1 MRIFWKCQRC
11 HTLALFP
18 FQVCSAI
25 IDEYVD
31 EVMALPTTAADWNR
45 ISDGFLS
52 KWNLPHTLGALDG
65 KHIACKCPPS
75 SGSTYFNYKKYFSV
89 VLLALVNS
97 DYKFIWADIGGR
109 GSACDAQLWNDSD
122 LKAAAENGDLDLPN
136 PGPLPNDTEDVPY
149 FFIGEKTFQTI
160 HTRHFAC
167 HVQV

>member
-11 HTLALFP
+11 HTFALFP

-89 VLLALVNS
+89 VLLALVDS
-97 DYKFIWADIGGR
+97 DYKFDFPFGGISDVR
-109 GSACDAQLWNDSD
+109 LGRKKKLCDKVS
-122 LKAAAENGDLDLPN
+122 
-136 PGPLPNDTEDVPY
+136 
-149 FFIGEKTFQTI
+149 I
-160 HTRHFAC
+160 
-167 HVQV
+167 

>member
-11 HTLALFP
+11 HTFALFP

-25 IDEYVD
+25 IAEYVD

-52 KWNLPHTLGALDG
+52 KWNLPQILGALDG

-89 VLLALVNS
+89 VLLALVDSITNS
-97 DYKFIWADIGGR
+97 SGLTLEVVVLHLTLSCGT
-109 GSACDAQLWNDSD
+109 
-122 LKAAAENGDLDLPN
+122 P
-136 PGPLPNDTEDVPY
+136 PT
-149 FFIGEKTFQTI
+149 
-160 HTRHFAC
+160 
-167 HVQV
+167 